1 MSLVL
6 LLPHSTFEQNVW
18 GEDPT
23 TKTEVCI
30 ILQFFFFPVSI
41 NINFSTLLQYVKSF
55 KIFHRKRILMNA
67 KKFENLRTNFVIE
80 FYCDKCQPI
89 PVKKPRVP
97 SSEILQEYMVF
108 TKYIINKA

>member
-1 MSLVL
+1 
-6 LLPHSTFEQNVW
+6 
-18 GEDPT
+18 
-23 TKTEVCI
+23 
-30 ILQFFFFPVSI
+30 
-41 NINFSTLLQYVKSF
+41 
-55 KIFHRKRILMNA
+55 MNA